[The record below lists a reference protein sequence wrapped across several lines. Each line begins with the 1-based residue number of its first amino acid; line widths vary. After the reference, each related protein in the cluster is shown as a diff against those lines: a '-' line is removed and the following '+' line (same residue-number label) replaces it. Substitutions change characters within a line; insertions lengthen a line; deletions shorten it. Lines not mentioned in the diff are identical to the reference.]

1 MFLLI
6 FCNPFKVSRKF
17 AVISSEHLH
26 SNARFTGVD
35 DQLYNNSRIFLHFFD
50 TRDDL
55 GKYLDITKLT
65 IIQFETFI
73 SAMAREI

>member
-6 FCNPFKVSRKF
+6 FCNLLEVSRKF
-17 AVISSEHLH
+17 AVFSSEHLH

-35 DQLYNNSRIFLHFFD
+35 DQLYNNSRMFLHFFD
-50 TRDDL
+50 TIDDL
-55 GKYLDITKLT
+55 GKYLVIIKLT